1 MVVDKEP
8 ARRVTRRFSLWYIL
22 QCMEIKVKKLDKK
35 AIIPQYA
42 HDTDAGMDFFAL
54 EDTTIFAQA
63 SATVPTGI
71 AVEIPTGYV
80 GLVWDKSGL
89 ASKEG
94 ITTMAGVID
103 SGFRG
108 AMSLIVFNTTDK
120 DYTFKAGEK
129 VAQMLVQKV
138 EHVGIIAVD
147 KLSDTQRGEK
157 GFGSTGK

>member
-1 MVVDKEP
+1 M
-8 ARRVTRRFSLWYIL
+8 
-22 QCMEIKVKKLDKK
+22 KKLDERAKV
-35 AIIPQYA
+35 PQYA

-54 EDTTIFAQA
+54 ENTTVPAGR

-103 SGFRG
+103 SGYRG
-108 AMSLIVFNTTDK
+108 AMSLIVFNTTGEDF
-120 DYTFKAGEK
+120 TFKAGEK

-138 EHVGIIAVD
+138 EHVGIVSVD
-147 KLSDTQRGEK
+147 TLSDTERGNK

>member
-1 MVVDKEP
+1 
-8 ARRVTRRFSLWYIL
+8 
-22 QCMEIKVKKLDKK
+22 MEIKVKKLDER
-35 AIIPQYA
+35 AVIPQYA

-54 EDTTIFAQA
+54 EDTTIPAQA
-63 SATVPTGI
+63 SANVPTGI

-89 ASKEG
+89 ASKVG

-108 AMSLIVFNTTDK
+108 AISLIIFNTTDK
-120 DYTFKAGEK
+120 DYTFKSGEK

-138 EHVGIIAVD
+138 EHVGIVVVD

>member
-1 MVVDKEP
+1 
-8 ARRVTRRFSLWYIL
+8 
-22 QCMEIKVKKLDKK
+22 MEIKVKKLDERAKV
-35 AIIPQYA
+35 PEYA

-54 EDTTIFAQA
+54 EDTTVPSGR
-63 SATVPTGI
+63 SATVSTGI
-71 AVEIPTGYV
+71 AVEISTGYV

-120 DYTFKAGEK
+120 DYTFK
-129 VAQMLVQKV
+129 V